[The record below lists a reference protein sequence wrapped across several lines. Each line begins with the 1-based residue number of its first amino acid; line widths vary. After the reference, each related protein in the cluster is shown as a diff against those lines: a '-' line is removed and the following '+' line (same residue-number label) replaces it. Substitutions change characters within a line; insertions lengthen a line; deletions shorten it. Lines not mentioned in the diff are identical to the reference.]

1 MIFKII
7 LCGLVFRE
15 TEWVLE
21 LTALFGLR
29 LEELRRTLGLTRDE
43 LASRTGIDVRR
54 IASYELEGAWPD
66 PKTVSKLALGL
77 EVGVHDV
84 FDFTDTRVCPK
95 LTLERRLEMR
105 RRRARASRHG

>member
-7 LCGLVFRE
+7 LYAPAFRE
-15 TEWVLE
+15 TKWVLE

-29 LEELRRTLGLTRDE
+29 LEELRRALGLSRDE

-66 PKTVSKLALGL
+66 PKTMSKLALGL
-77 EVGVHDV
+77 EVRVHDIL
-84 FDFTDTRVCPK
+84 DFTDTRVCPK

-105 RRRARASRHG
+105 RRRARAARHD